1 MKNTYESPS
10 IEVLK
15 FNREDIISCSGF
27 LDVSEWQDEYDSS
40 KFDAVK
46 IPPVFR

>member
-1 MKNTYESPS
+1 MKQNYQSPS

-15 FNREDIISCSGF
+15 FSREDIISCSGF
-27 LDVSEWQDEYDSS
+27 LDVSDWQDEEDSS
-40 KFDAVK
+40 KFDTVK